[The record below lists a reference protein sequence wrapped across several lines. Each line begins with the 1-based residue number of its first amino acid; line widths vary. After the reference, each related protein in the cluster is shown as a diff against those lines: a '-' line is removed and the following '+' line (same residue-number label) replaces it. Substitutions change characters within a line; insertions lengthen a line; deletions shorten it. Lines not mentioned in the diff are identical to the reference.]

1 MPSVQKAHR
10 SYPEKDVVVMTISLD
25 GGDGAPV
32 KKFLDQHK
40 YTMPSAHDKGMAYGR
55 KIEARGVPMTY
66 IIDRDQNIVAR
77 GMGPLD
83 LDRPDVRK
91 MIQTL
96 VAKPQSK
103 AELRAE
109 PRN

>member
-32 KKFLDQHK
+32 KKFLDEHK
-40 YTMPSAHDKGMAYGR
+40 YTMPSAHDKGMAFGR
-55 KIEARGVPMTY
+55 AINARGVPMTY
-66 IIDRDQNIVAR
+66 IIDRNQNIVAR

-83 LDRPDVRK
+83 LDRPDIRK
-91 MIQTL
+91 LIQTL
-96 VAKPQSK
+96 VAK
-103 AELRAE
+103 
-109 PRN
+109 

>member
-10 SYPEKDVVVMTISLD
+10 DYPAKDVVVMTISLD
-25 GGDGAPV
+25 GGDGTSV
-32 KKFLDQHK
+32 KKFLDENK
-40 YTMPSAHDKGMAYGR
+40 FTMPSAHDKGMAFGR
-55 KIEARGVPMTY
+55 AINARGVPMTY
-66 IIDRDQNIVAR
+66 IIDRNQNIVAR

-96 VAKPQSK
+96 VA
-103 AELRAE
+103 R
-109 PRN
+109 

>member
-1 MPSVQKAHR
+1 MPSVQKAHK

-25 GGDGAPV
+25 GDGSGV
-32 KKFLDQHK
+32 KKFLDENK

-55 KIEARGVPMTY
+55 SINARGVPSTF
-66 IIDRDQNIVAR
+66 IIDRNQNIVAS

-83 LDRPDVRK
+83 LDRPDVKK

-96 VAKPQSK
+96 VAK
-103 AELRAE
+103 
-109 PRN
+109 